1 MGLLVRTT
9 TGERCLLET
18 EHLVGRS
25 SRAALQLDDA
35 FVSSQHAL
43 VRWVGDGWEIKDLAS
58 RNGTAVDGA
67 PLPSGQPMRLRAGMT
82 VSFGNAEQTWTVVD
96 DSPPRASV
104 VPLDPGGEA
113 IFMDGDVLALP
124 SQDDVQATVIHAID
138 GSWKLERQDATEPL
152 ASGQVFEV
160 DGHRFRFTTPGIAT
174 DTSTLTSTDQA
185 ARAFRLQHV
194 GLEFEVSRDE
204 EHVKIHVERGSE
216 KVDLGARSHNY
227 LLLLL
232 ARERLAE
239 LAEGVAEPA
248 CGWVDQERLLRDL
261 RTRPERLN
269 IDIFRIRK
277 QFGAAGILDAA
288 NIVERRPG
296 TKQLRIG
303 VSRIAIHGV

>member
-25 SRAALQLDDA
+25 PRAALKLDDA

-43 VRWVGDGWEIKDLAS
+43 LRWVGDGWELKDLAS
-58 RNGTAVDGA
+58 RNGTAIDGT
-67 PLPSGQPMRLRAGMT
+67 PVPSGQLARLRAGMN
-82 VSFGNAEQTWTVVD
+82 VSFGNAEQTWTLVD
-96 DSPPRASV
+96 DSAPRASV
-104 VPLDPGGEA
+104 VPIDPHGEPL
-113 IFMDGDVLALP
+113 FVEGDMLALP
-124 SQDDVQATVIHAID
+124 SQQDVQATVIRAAD

-152 ASGQVFEV
+152 ASGQVFEL
-160 DGHRFRFTTPGIAT
+160 DGRRFRFSTPGVVT
-174 DTSTLTSTDQA
+174 DTSTLAFADQA
-185 ARAFRLQHV
+185 ARAFHLERV
-194 GLEFEVSRDE
+194 ALEFRVSRDE
-204 EHVKIHVERGSE
+204 EHVQISVERGAE
-216 KVDLGARSHNY
+216 KVDLGTRSHNY

-239 LAEGVAEPA
+239 AARGLADSS

-261 RTRPERLN
+261 RIRPERLN

-288 NIVERRPG
+288 NIVERRSG
-296 TKQLRIG
+296 AKQIRIG